1 MGKVLWLYFLY
12 EGSILGVT
20 RGIIYEFL
28 KWCRERASV
37 GGSLVVVGSGAG
49 AWLEL
54 WSEGATVTGR

>member
-28 KWCRERASV
+28 KCCRERASV
-37 GGSLVVVGSGAG
+37 GCGGGDTGSLV
-49 AWLEL
+49 
-54 WSEGATVTGR
+54 